1 MITNIYGRPKA
12 ASSSE
17 DLVAAIIHKH
27 DDCKGIMTTAQRRSR
42 DIGSLDVPRAWLSR
56 QREHWRMVTLSDIAR
71 LPEHFTRHDLAQLRG
86 TGKAHNAVTRVER
99 GGYIRLV
106 AKRSAGRNASTYT
119 MTDKGRAELARLVA
133 SQEDAP

>member
-1 MITNIYGRPKA
+1 MIADIYGRPKA

-17 DLVAAIIHKH
+17 DFVAAFIHKH

-86 TGKAHNAVTRVER
+86 TGKVHNAVTRVER
-99 GGYIRLV
+99 QGYIRLV
-106 AKRSAGRNASTYT
+106 AKGAGRTRNTYT
-119 MTDKGRAELARLVA
+119 MTDKGRAELAWLVA

>member
-1 MITNIYGRPKA
+1 MIAYIYGNPRTSTAFEIK
-12 ASSSE
+12 
-17 DLVAAIIHKH
+17 VAAIIHKH

-56 QREHWRMVTLSDIAR
+56 QREYWRMVTLSDIAR

-86 TGKAHNAVTRVER
+86 TGKVHNAVTRVER
-99 GGYIRLV
+99 QGYIRLV
-106 AKRSAGRNASTYT
+106 AKGAGRTRNTYT
-119 MTDKGRAELARLVA
+119 MTDKGRAELAWLVA